1 MGRSCSITGKQKL
14 CKIMDMI
21 ISLNIEITENIEII
35 SPSLH
40 RSKHQ
45 SVHLDY
51 IQLLFVKSTSVTLGE
66 KASLSL
72 WTRCIPLL
80 VYVKIVHEFLCEV
93 EPPPLQ
99 SMFNVLKPRSKYL
112 VHDSWSYLFY
122 VCVCVIF

>member
-1 MGRSCSITGKQKL
+1 MGRSCAITGKQKL

-21 ISLNIEITENIEII
+21 ISLNIEITENIELI

-72 WTRCIPLL
+72 WTHCVPLL
-80 VYVKIVHEFLCEV
+80 VYVKIVHEFRVKWSL
-93 EPPPLQ
+93 PPPIHVQ
-99 SMFNVLKPRSKYL
+99 CPKTKK
-112 VHDSWSYLFY
+112 
-122 VCVCVIF
+122 